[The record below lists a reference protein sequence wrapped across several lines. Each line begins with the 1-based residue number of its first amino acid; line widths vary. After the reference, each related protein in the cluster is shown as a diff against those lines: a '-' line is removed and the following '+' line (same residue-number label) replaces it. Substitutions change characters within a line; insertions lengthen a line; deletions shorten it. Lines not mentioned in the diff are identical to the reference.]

1 MVILTRGAFYFYFI
15 DHSYKPLIKHRNSME
30 TKVKKS
36 DLESIISW
44 LMILEICQKP
54 VTLSYFV
61 GQGSFKLLPVLQSK
75 FAGSRYS

>member
-1 MVILTRGAFYFYFI
+1 
-15 DHSYKPLIKHRNSME
+15 ME

-44 LMILEICQKP
+44 LMILQICQKP

-61 GQGSFKLLPVLQSK
+61 GEGGSKLQPVLQSK
-75 FAGSRYS
+75 SAGSRYS